1 MRQLSVMKRESLPE
15 EFIPYVRHVNQ
26 HVIALDSRCLMTVI
40 SIEGINF
47 DTADIQRIFLIFNI
61 ISSE

>member
-15 EFIPYVRHVNQ
+15 EFIPYVRHVNH

-47 DTADIQRIFLIFNI
+47 DTADIEGFL
-61 ISSE
+61 